1 MERRTLSAT
10 TLIGDKVQNLDG
22 DDLGEVKDL
31 MIEVDGGTIAYAV
44 VDFGGFLGIGGKL
57 FAVPWRALTL
67 NSGSHEFLL
76 DMDRERLENAPGFD
90 PDDWP
95 DFSDQDWGSTVH
107 EHYGVRP
114 HWEQ

>member
-10 TLIGDKVQNLDG
+10 TLIGDKVQNHDG
-22 DDLGEVKDL
+22 EDLGNVKDL

-57 FAVPWRALTL
+57 FAVPWTALTL
-67 NSGSHEFLL
+67 HDGSHEFVL

-95 DFSDQDWGSTVH
+95 DFSDRDWGSTVH
-107 EHYGVRP
+107 DHYGVRP
-114 HWEQ
+114 NWEQ